1 MLSTVHIWF
10 QISLTYEFLLQ
21 MSMNVLVTIHVM
33 LMRTVATQMVA
44 ISACVK
50 MAIPYPGMEL
60 NVKVCIMCAV

>member
-1 MLSTVHIWF
+1 
-10 QISLTYEFLLQ
+10 